1 MKSTEYLYGVPAQK
15 FSQLSY
21 TEALHYRIKS
31 AQTLVAEL
39 LAPPY
44 NERDQVRLTDV
55 LKAIKFNEDLLR
67 EMGVW
72 N

>member
-1 MKSTEYLYGVPAQK
+1 MKSTEYLYGVAAQE

-21 TEALHYRIKS
+21 IEALHYRIKS
-31 AQTLVAEL
+31 AQALVTEL
-39 LAPPY
+39 LIPPY
-44 NERDQVRLTDV
+44 TERDQVRLTDA
-55 LKAIKFNEDLLR
+55 LKAIKFNEDLLK

>member
-1 MKSTEYLYGVPAQK
+1 MKSTEYLYGVPARE

-21 TEALHYRIKS
+21 LDALYYRIKS
-31 AQTLVAEL
+31 AQALVDEL
-39 LAPPY
+39 LIPHY
-44 NERDQVRLTDV
+44 TERDQVRLTDV

-67 EMGVW
+67 EMGAW